1 MNQFTPIFF
10 SKMKNSF
17 RFILLLAI
25 FALPSISQSADTPF
39 EFANPQQEQRYK
51 ELVNELRCLVC
62 QNQSLSD
69 SHAPLAQD
77 LRNEVFRMVGDD
89 TPKKEIID
97 FLVSR
102 YGDFVLYKP
111 PLKNSTLLLWFG
123 PFLLLLIALATAL
136 KLVRNRA
143 DNKVEALDAE
153 QAERLK
159 QLMAE
164 PEKNK

>member
-1 MNQFTPIFF
+1 
-10 SKMKNSF
+10 
-17 RFILLLAI
+17 
-25 FALPSISQSADTPF
+25 
-39 EFANPQQEQRYK
+39 
-51 ELVNELRCLVC
+51 
-62 QNQSLSD
+62 
-69 SHAPLAQD
+69 
-77 LRNEVFRMVGDD
+77 
-89 TPKKEIID
+89 
-97 FLVSR
+97 
-102 YGDFVLYKP
+102 LYKP

>member
-102 YGDFVLYKP
+102 YGDLFC
-111 PLKNSTLLLWFG
+111 
-123 PFLLLLIALATAL
+123 I
-136 KLVRNRA
+136 NR
-143 DNKVEALDAE
+143 
-153 QAERLK
+153 
-159 QLMAE
+159 
-164 PEKNK
+164 P